1 MASGSLYS
9 ETPTISGAPPRR
21 LAVWVTPPLATAPGN
36 AWGPRAHIT
45 HTNGPPTVAV
55 VTLSLGKDAGLHVFV
70 CVVEKQAYSS
80 FPNQLVDSLA
90 PVPNTRPTASL
101 KWRLHVTAYK
111 KDGSCYCPLA
121 PYVMVGVVHEG
132 EHELWR
138 RM

>member
-1 MASGSLYS
+1 MLGGH
-9 ETPTISGAPPRR
+9 E
-21 LAVWVTPPLATAPGN
+21 
-36 AWGPRAHIT
+36 
-45 HTNGPPTVAV
+45 HTSHTRTVHPQAV